1 MRCLLDEN
9 ARTGRVRVIFAL
21 PFCKHFV
28 LRNSEATRHRVR
40 DKVKAEGSQVR
51 EVKRDVVL
59 AVPGD
64 TLGGYNVCD
73 RCFFKCRWPARAA
86 RKGLMQA
93 SEWQSAPLAM
103 LLLLHVSPC
112 STKSCG

>member
-1 MRCLLDEN
+1 MTSSAE
-9 ARTGRVRVIFAL
+9 
-21 PFCKHFV
+21 
-28 LRNSEATRHRVR
+28 
-40 DKVKAEGSQVR
+40 VKAEGSQVR

-59 AVPGD
+59 AVPAD